1 VIGTPSGSVA
11 DNVITVGVPSLFNAY
26 DASAPVVIVGD
37 VFSNNAISNHP
48 FPVARNNLLSSVENA
63 LVPGTTLVSGR
74 SVDAVIPNVVGAVSG
89 GASGVAADQELVAD
103 AYLNVRPYSMWRSS
117 LDGDVGNVI
126 ICSFYFNQ
134 LGRCMLH
141 RH

>member
-89 GASGVAADQELVAD
+89 GASGVAADQELVA
-103 AYLNVRPYSMWRSS
+103 MWRSS